1 MPQPIKRKGRAVR
14 MSPAVVVERPH
25 LGLSIAIIAS
35 HWTKLEATLSLIYT
49 YLLGGQEE
57 TAFQFYH
64 DLVDLSLRKKA
75 LMTAAK
81 NRLSKELIGEI
92 EELFG
97 DIRKL
102 ASARNAVIHGTWATM
117 EVKQDALLLCEPKD
131 LNEKVNQVFRHLR
144 RMTKNPKS
152 QTVSVD
158 LTPEKFIEYKHRD
171 FDDINRR
178 IIKLD
183 ERATA
188 ISNKVL
194 ARSLELVAK
203 PSGPDE

>member
-1 MPQPIKRKGRAVR
+1 

-64 DLVDLSLRKKA
+64 DLVDINLRKKA

-81 NRLSKELIGEI
+81 NRLSKELIDEI
-92 EELFG
+92 EGLFS

-102 ASARNAVIHGTWATM
+102 APARTT
-117 EVKQDALLLCEPKD
+117 
-131 LNEKVNQVFRHLR
+131 VF
-144 RMTKNPKS
+144 
-152 QTVSVD
+152 
-158 LTPEKFIEYKHRD
+158 
-171 FDDINRR
+171 
-178 IIKLD
+178 
-183 ERATA
+183 
-188 ISNKVL
+188 
-194 ARSLELVAK
+194 
-203 PSGPDE
+203 